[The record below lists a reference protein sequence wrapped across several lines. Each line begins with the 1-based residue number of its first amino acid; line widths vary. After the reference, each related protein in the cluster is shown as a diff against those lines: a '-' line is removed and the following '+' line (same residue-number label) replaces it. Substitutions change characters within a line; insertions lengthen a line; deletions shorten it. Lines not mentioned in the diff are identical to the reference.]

1 MHVVLRSR
9 IPGDDLPDTDLV
21 VAVDAG
27 RLVCVCARNSW
38 PRDARGGLSSGDFP
52 ALAIKEGLPAVSGSR
67 EAGRWRDDG
76 AGDCRRTV
84 ARADGLTEDLLLP
97 PHQTVEREIVIEVDD
112 VEARP
117 SPPEPPEAWR
127 PRARLRTSD
136 APLRRALRRSAED
149 LDGLRMRD
157 PLTGADVVAAGAPWF
172 MTLFGRD
179 SLLTSLMTVG
189 WDPTLAVGTLTA
201 LAARQG
207 QAHDDTTEEEP
218 GRIMHETRLV
228 GGAGLF
234 HGGGSVYYGSTDS
247 SPLFVVLLDELD
259 RWGGHRDVVDDLLPA
274 ADAALA
280 WCREH
285 GDLDHDGLMES
296 RRLSP
301 TGLLNQGW
309 KDSGD
314 GVPDDEGRPVEPPYA
329 LVEVQGYW
337 YAALRARARWP
348 RTEATPPCG
357 AAAAQAAMLRE
368 HIDACFWTTRAAPR
382 SAVDAHKLVGS
393 LASNAGH
400 LLWTGA
406 CSPRRAGAL
415 AATMMH
421 RRLRTAWGLRTLARD
436 HPAYNPLGYHVGSI
450 WPHDTALV
458 AWGLARWG
466 FGHGCTSLARGVIQT
481 ADRLDGRLPELI
493 AGFSPHDEVADGVPV
508 PYPTACSPQA
518 WGRAPCCCCAR
529 RRLEVDAWV
538 GSSSTRRRPTGPPW
552 SSTAL

>member
-1 MHVVLRSR
+1 
-9 IPGDDLPDTDLV
+9 
-21 VAVDAG
+21 
-27 RLVCVCARNSW
+27 
-38 PRDARGGLSSGDFP
+38 
-52 ALAIKEGLPAVSGSR
+52 
-67 EAGRWRDDG
+67 
-76 AGDCRRTV
+76 
-84 ARADGLTEDLLLP
+84 
-97 PHQTVEREIVIEVDD
+97 
-112 VEARP
+112 
-117 SPPEPPEAWR
+117 
-127 PRARLRTSD
+127 
-136 APLRRALRRSAED
+136 
-149 LDGLRMRD
+149 
-157 PLTGADVVAAGAPWF
+157 

-179 SLLTSLMTVG
+179 SLITSLMTVG

-207 QAHDDTTEEEP
+207 QVVDDTTEEEP

-259 RWGGHRDVVDDLLPA
+259 RWGGHQDVVDDLLPA

-280 WCREH
+280 WCRDY
-285 GDLDHDGLMES
+285 GDLDDDGLLETH
-296 RRLSP
+296 RRSP
-301 TGLLNQGW
+301 SGLLNQGW
-309 KDSGD
+309 KDSWD
-314 GVPDDEGRPVEPPYA
+314 GVPDDAGRPVAPPYA

-337 YAALRARARWP
+337 YAALRARARMAAH
-348 RTEATPPCG
+348 RGDAATAARLRHEA
-357 AAAAQAAMLRE
+357 AVLRDR
-368 HIDACFWTTRAAPR
+368 IDACFWDDA
-382 SAVDAHKLVGS
+382 SGHHGLAVDARKQRVGS
-393 LASNAGH
+393 LSSNAGH

-406 CSPRRAGAL
+406 CSPQRAGAL
-415 AATMMH
+415 AATMLH

-466 FGHGCTSLARGVIQT
+466 FGHGCASLARGVIET

-518 WGRAPCCCCAR
+518 WAAAAPMLLLRAVAG
-529 RRLEVDAWV
+529 LEVDAWAKRLVVADPPPQDWPAMVVDAVPVAGREVAVRLGHGDLEVV
-538 GSSSTRRRPTGPPW
+538 GLPPGWTVTRGPAFG
-552 SSTAL
+552 SRGVLEEET